1 MRFIVVFIPVV
12 LSIIYALVGEYKRKS
27 VVGSVTLTIT
37 SLLVILRFFVTGYIF
52 ETGTDSVLLHG
63 LDVFASLYILPL
75 MYMYLCAQCGTK
87 WNNRE
92 AILMVILPLLTLID
106 SPVILLGE
114 MPDPAIALD
123 KVKGSLNIFK
133 DGERVFSFSLRG
145 FIVIVDCVIISFCM
159 LRLRRRIKQYGL
171 KFTKPFIIYY
181 IWMFMLL
188 GFTAFTFVVSMHLT
202 GSESV
207 KWEFFLINTLLI
219 SAGYLLVPGSFNVSP
234 IVTKEESRPVAL
246 DTFIEQ
252 NAHLAKH
259 LRQLMEEDHIFLKP
273 SVFIDDVAAMM
284 GTNRTYVSRLMHQE
298 YGQTFTDFVN
308 NARIMYSKKLL
319 LSTDMT
325 VEEVALS
332 SGFPSASAFCRV
344 FKRITETTPTG
355 WRNGQEG
362 SNEDCS
368 YMDGSDDSDLPKM
381 E

>member
-27 VVGSVTLTIT
+27 VVGSATLTIV

-52 ETGTDSVLLHG
+52 ETGVDSFLLRA
-63 LDVFASLYILPL
+63 LDVFASLYILPV
-75 MYMYLCAQCGTK
+75 MYMYLCAQCGTR

-92 AILMVILPLLTLID
+92 AIIMIVLPLLILLD

-114 MPDPAIALD
+114 APQQGVVLD
-123 KVKGSLNIFK
+123 TVKGALNIFN
-133 DGERVFSFSLRG
+133 DGVRVFSFSLRG
-145 FIVIVDCVIISFCM
+145 FIVIIDCLIISFCM
-159 LRLRRRIKQYGL
+159 VRLSRRIRKYGL
-171 KFTKPFIIYY
+171 KFTTPFVIYY
-181 IWMFMLL
+181 VWMFMLL
-188 GFTAFTFVVSMHLT
+188 GFTALSFVLSMQTT
-202 GSESV
+202 GSDSV
-207 KWEFFLINTLLI
+207 KWLFFVVNTVVI

-234 IVTKEESRPVAL
+234 IVTKEESHPVAL
-246 DTFIEQ
+246 DSFIEQ

-259 LRQLMEEDHIFLKP
+259 LHQLMEDDRIFLKP

-298 YGQTFTDFVN
+298 YGQTFTDYVN

-319 LSTDMT
+319 LTSNMT
-325 VEEVALS
+325 VEEVAMS

-344 FKRITETTPTG
+344 FKRLTETTPTA
-355 WRNGQEG
+355 WRNGQDSSAADNKYLEG
-362 SNEDCS
+362 SEDE
-368 YMDGSDDSDLPKM
+368 LPKM